1 MLKIKKL
8 YPDSKIPTRAY
19 PTDSGLDLYAY
30 LPDGDVKLLPV
41 ISKGKTITVEDIPGE
56 GRFVDIEDRVIQQF
70 SVTIPTGIAIELPQ
84 TRTVV
89 LESDGTKY
97 TLVQE
102 AQIRGKS
109 GLASKGIAAH
119 WGTIDNSY
127 TGELKIILTNIGSTE
142 PFVISHGMKI
152 AQLVI
157 QTVLIPEIKIV
168 EELANTDRGVNGFGS
183 TGI

>member
-30 LPDGDVKLLPV
+30 LPDGDLILPGMSTCACDGTNN
-41 ISKGKTITVEDIPGE
+41 IKNRSI
-56 GRFVDIEDRVIQQF
+56 
-70 SVTIPTGIAIELPQ
+70 TIPTGIAIELPQ
-84 TRTVV
+84 ARTIILDSDNTR
-89 LESDGTKY
+89 Y
-97 TLVQE
+97 TLLEE

-157 QTVLIPEIKIV
+157 QTVLIPELEIV
-168 EELANTDRGVNGFGS
+168 EELANTDRGANGFGS

>member
-30 LPDGDVKLLPV
+30 LPDSDLILPR
-41 ISKGKTITVEDIPGE
+41 ISICACE
-56 GRFVDIEDRVIQQF
+56 GTNNIKNRSI
-70 SVTIPTGIAIELPQ
+70 TIPTGTAIELPQ
-84 TRTVV
+84 TKTVV

-127 TGELKIILTNIGSTE
+127 TGELKVILTNIGSTE

-168 EELANTDRGVNGFGS
+168 EDLANTDRGVNGFGS

>member
-30 LPDGDVKLLPV
+30 LPDGDLILPG
-41 ISKGKTITVEDIPGE
+41 ISICACDSTNNIKNRSI
-56 GRFVDIEDRVIQQF
+56 
-70 SVTIPTGIAIELPQ
+70 TIPTGIAIELPQ
-84 TRTVV
+84 ARTIILDSDNTR
-89 LESDGTKY
+89 Y
-97 TLVQE
+97 TLLEE

-119 WGTIDNSY
+119 WGTGDNSY
-127 TGELKIILTNIGSTE
+127 VGELKAILTNIGSTE

-157 QTVLIPEIKIV
+157 QTVLIPELEIV
-168 EELANTDRGVNGFGS
+168 EELANTDRGANGFGS

>member
-30 LPDGDVKLLPV
+30 LPDGDLILPG
-41 ISKGKTITVEDIPGE
+41 ISICACDGTNNIKNRSI
-56 GRFVDIEDRVIQQF
+56 
-70 SVTIPTGIAIELPQ
+70 TIPTGIAIELPQ

-102 AQIRGKS
+102 SQIRGKS

-119 WGTIDNSY
+119 WGTIDNPY
-127 TGELKIILTNIGSTE
+127 TGELKVILTNIGSTE

-157 QTVLIPEIKIV
+157 QTVLIPELEIV